1 MVRVVYK
8 FTMEVFKFVDGTESI
23 CHSPASLQVY

>member
-1 MVRVVYK
+1 MLVYN

-23 CHSPASLQVY
+23 CHSHASLQVY